1 MYSTWGEEDAVDEVD
16 AADKAV
22 VEDVV
27 NAHHLQPTC
36 RIRHRVAVDVATTGV
51 SRSHQEERD

>member
-1 MYSTWGEEDAVDEVD
+1 MDEVD

-22 VEDVV
+22 AEDVV

-36 RIRHRVAVDVATTGV
+36 RIRRRVAVDVATTGV
-51 SRSHQEERD
+51 SRLHQEERE